1 MMQSDLPERRELP
14 LFPLNTVLFPG
25 AALPLQIFEDRYTQM
40 LRDCLDDD
48 MRFGVALI
56 KSGNETGEPAIP
68 YPMGSVAY
76 ITQVN
81 EIRRGR
87 FFVAIT
93 GESRFKIIRIVQY
106 RPYMIAD
113 VDILP
118 EPPADEAALAQMD
131 EVKQALN
138 RYMSL
143 VSGLQGGWSSQTRA
157 SNDPVALSYYIAEVL
172 RLDLTEKQALLEQ
185 PSTAMRLEAE
195 REMLERDLD
204 ILRQRVAEEMR
215 SKFSRQ

>member
-1 MMQSDLPERRELP
+1 MMQSETAEIRELA

-25 AALPLQIFEDRYTQM
+25 AALPLQIFEDRYKQM

-48 MRFGVALI
+48 MRFGISLI

-68 YPMGSVAY
+68 YPIGAVAH

-81 EIRRGR
+81 EIRGGR
-87 FFVAIT
+87 FFVAIV
-93 GESRFKIIRIVQY
+93 GEHRFKIARIIQY

-113 VDILP
+113 VDILT
-118 EPPADEAALAQMD
+118 EPPPDDATLARMG

-143 VSGLQGGWSSQTRA
+143 ISGLQGGWSSQTPA
-157 SNDPVALSYYIAEVL
+157 SNDPIALSYYIAEVL

-185 PSTAMRLEAE
+185 PTTAARLDAE
-195 REMLERDLD
+195 RELLERDLD